1 MLNASKNS
9 KKLRKLKGQNSS
21 DNLESKH
28 PEVKVNTPNSNS
40 PDQKLKQK
48 AEEIKK
54 DSKIEEIEEKVT
66 EEYSESQIFHF

>member
-1 MLNASKNS
+1 MLNASKSS
-9 KKLRKLKGQNSS
+9 KKSRKVKGQNSS
-21 DNLESKH
+21 DNLESK
-28 PEVKVNTPNSNS
+28 PPGVKVNAPNSNS